1 MSTESENK
9 VNPSKYYPV
18 SNELR
23 EGELPEFTLK
33 NIGLGF
39 LILGLI
45 VFMVYLLMVYL
56 FVKQEWVM
64 IGPNSSFAGAGVI
77 LMVIGSA
84 IYLFDRFLEK
94 RSR

>member
-18 SNELR
+18 SNELG

-45 VFMVYLLMVYL
+45 IFMVYFLMVYL

-64 IGPNSSFAGAGVI
+64 IGPNTSFAGAGVI
-77 LMVIGSA
+77 MMVMGSA
-84 IYLFDRFLEK
+84 IYLFDRFLEQK
-94 RSR
+94 SK

>member
-23 EGELPEFTLK
+23 EGELPDFTLK

-45 VFMVYLLMVYL
+45 IFMVYILMVYI

-64 IGPNSSFAGAGVI
+64 IGPNSSFAAAGVM

-84 IYLFDRFLEK
+84 IFLFDRFLEK
-94 RSR
+94 KSR

>member
-1 MSTESENK
+1 

-23 EGELPEFTLK
+23 EDEMPEFTLK

-39 LILGLI
+39 LMLGLI
-45 VFMVYLLMVYL
+45 IFMVYIIMLYL

-77 LMVIGSA
+77 MMVIGSA

-94 RSR
+94 KSK